1 VSRRVTVPAELMPV
15 LVEALLERLGDAAVA
30 FEALGFD
37 PDGYPEPLER
47 FDTFRNALDAAG
59 WGATA
64 SIDLDAH
71 GDAVGAALAERL
83 RVERHAVASGRES
96 VEQGHR
102 GGESQV
108 VRARW
113 RAMLIVAFLHDTG
126 LTPAG
131 GEANGQG

>member
-1 VSRRVTVPAELMPV
+1 MPV

-47 FDTFRNALDAAG
+47 FDTFRQALDAAG

-71 GDAVGAALAERL
+71 GDAIGAALAERL
-83 RVERHAVASGRES
+83 RAERHAVAEGRES
-96 VEQGHR
+96 IEQGHQ
-102 GGESQV
+102 GGETQV
-108 VRARW
+108 ARAR
-113 RAMLIVAFLHDTG
+113 RHTQMIETFMRDAG
-126 LTPAG
+126 LAIPPGG
-131 GEANGQG
+131 GEQDG